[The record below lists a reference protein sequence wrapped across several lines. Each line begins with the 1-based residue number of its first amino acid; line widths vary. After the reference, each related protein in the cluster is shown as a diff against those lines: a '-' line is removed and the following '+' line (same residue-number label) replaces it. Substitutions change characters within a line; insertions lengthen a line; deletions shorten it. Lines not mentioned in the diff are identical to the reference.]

1 MSGGRWQMADGQMK
15 RKLEIQKFHVPCPT
29 DLKSQVPLPSPLST
43 LDTKQA
49 SSLDAEVAHVDSG
62 FSGQLYIGSVI
73 NSGHIQLLNG
83 SNGNGNSAPEMGYR
97 HM

>member
-1 MSGGRWQMADGQMK
+1 MADGRWPDEAEARNSK
-15 RKLEIQKFHVPCPT
+15 VPCPT
-29 DLKSQVPLPSPLST
+29 DLKSQVPLPSPLSS
-43 LDTKQA
+43 LDTKPA
-49 SSLDAEVAHVDSG
+49 SSLDAEVAHVHSG